1 MILTCILDLLQ
12 LQRKT
17 LGTLLSSYYVP
28 TFIFATVSMISFLI
42 NPTMVPGR
50 MGMIVTLLLISSNVY
65 TNVDAPKIR
74 GFSFIEVWIAG
85 SQFFKPLQSSGK

>member
-1 MILTCILDLLQ
+1 MK

-17 LGTLLSSYYVP
+17 LGSLLSSYYVR
-28 TFIFATVSMISFLI
+28 TFIFATVSMISYLI

-65 TNVDAPKIR
+65 TNVNAPRLYSPAFECKGKKNIYTR
-74 GFSFIEVWIAG
+74 CKGN
-85 SQFFKPLQSSGK
+85 FFKIVRPE